1 MIPQPVTLPIGHDAA
16 TRHKRASAA
25 PVAAL
30 RGHDLTVA
38 ERSALLDCYATPDRT
53 LLEIAT
59 THGVD
64 RERLQAHS
72 KSINGLEA
80 VHVGRPGSWG
90 NPFVVGKHG
99 DAPYCMD
106 LYRALLAGILRV
118 GADPDI
124 EALER
129 TPRFVAENVDGL
141 HGKNLACWCR
151 PGAPCHADVL
161 IRAANRDGETSR

>member
-1 MIPQPVTLPIGHDAA
+1 MMPQPVTLLIGHDA
-16 TRHKRASAA
+16 TTGHKRASAA

-53 LLEIAT
+53 ILEIAT

-72 KSINGLEA
+72 KSINGFEA

-99 DAPYCMD
+99 DAPYRVD
-106 LYRALLAGILRV
+106 LYRALLAGLLRV

-129 TPRFVAENVDGL
+129 TRRFVAENVHEL
-141 HGKNLACWCR
+141 SGKNLACWCR

-161 IRAANRDGETSR
+161 IAAANRDGETSG

>member
-1 MIPQPVTLPIGHDAA
+1 M
-16 TRHKRASAA
+16 
-25 PVAAL
+25 
-30 RGHDLTVA
+30 
-38 ERSALLDCYATPDRT
+38 
-53 LLEIAT
+53 AT

-80 VHVGRPGSWG
+80 VHVARPGSWG

-99 DAPYCMD
+99 DAAYCVDPYK
-106 LYRALLAGILRV
+106 ALLAGLLRV

-129 TPRFVAENVDGL
+129 TRRFVAENVDEL
-141 HGKNLACWCR
+141 RGKNLACWCR
-151 PGAPCHADVL
+151 LGAPCHADVL
-161 IRAANRDGETSR
+161 ITAAKRDGETSR